1 MRLGMQNEIWRIIA
15 IALFSLIFGISL
27 ERPVEALL
35 FGALLYIIWASRTI
49 GRLFDW
55 IDIGMRGVP
64 PDMDGVWGE
73 LADTLNRQRRRHRG
87 TQEKMRRAINR
98 AKRVTEAVDDAVIVL
113 RRDRTLDWWNS
124 AGKKLLG
131 LRSSDRG
138 VAITNLIRDPKF
150 VSYINSD
157 KLDELTQLPSSL
169 HNGRLLAFSAVMFG
183 DSEIVVVISD
193 TTHINDLEKVRKE
206 FVGNISH
213 ELRTPLTVIRGYIE
227 TLQDLPSNTAMADRA
242 FKQMATQVSRMQ
254 SLADD
259 LILLSRFEGAEYE
272 GDGGSDAQQ
281 SYPSTNLFNLLS
293 EIMVEA
299 EQLSGGRHSLE
310 LDCCEAISLS
320 VEPSSLRSA
329 LGNLVFNAVRHNPQ
343 GATISISVTEPNA
356 AVSIAIADDGVGIDP
371 LEIPRLTERFYRGDN
386 SRNSDTGGSGLGLA
400 IVKHAVTSCGGE
412 LQINSRLGQGAVFI
426 CSFPT
431 KTD

>member
-1 MRLGMQNEIWRIIA
+1 LRLGMQNEIWRIIA

-73 LADTLNRQRRRHRG
+73 LADTFNRQRRRHRG

-113 RRDRTLDWWNS
+113 RRDRTIDWWNS

-131 LRSSDRG
+131 LRSNDRG

-150 VSYINSD
+150 VAYINGENFEPIS
-157 KLDELTQLPSSL
+157 KLPSSI
-169 HNGRLLAFSAVMFG
+169 HNGRQLEFSAVMFG

-193 TTHINDLEKVRKE
+193 VSHVNDLEKVRKE

-213 ELRTPLTVIRGYIE
+213 ELRTPLTVMRGYID
-227 TLQDLPSNTAMADRA
+227 TLSDIEGNSAMASKAYQEMSNQVDRM
-242 FKQMATQVSRMQ
+242 KD
-254 SLADD
+254 LCDD
-259 LILLSRFEGAEYE
+259 IILLSKLES
-272 GDGGSDAQQ
+272 DGVTMVQQ
-281 SYPSTNLFNLLS
+281 SVNLNELLTK
-293 EIMVEA
+293 IVAEA
-299 EQLSGGRHSLE
+299 EQLSAGKHSISFNCSESTE
-310 LDCCEAISLS
+310 LNTDIKM
-320 VEPSSLRSA
+320 LRSA
-329 LGNLVFNAVRHNPQ
+329 LGNIVFNAVLHNPE
-343 GATISISVTEPNA
+343 GADIGID
-356 AVSIAIADDGVGIDP
+356 VSESKTHIEVAIKDSGVGIDAD
-371 LEIPRLTERFYRGDN
+371 EIPRLTERFYRGDS
-386 SRNSDTGGSGLGLA
+386 SRNSKTGGSGLGLA
-400 IVKHAVTSCGGE
+400 IVKHALSCCDAVLE
-412 LQINSRLGQGAVFI
+412 IKSSLGNGATFV
-426 CSFPT
+426 CKFP
-431 KTD
+431 KQ